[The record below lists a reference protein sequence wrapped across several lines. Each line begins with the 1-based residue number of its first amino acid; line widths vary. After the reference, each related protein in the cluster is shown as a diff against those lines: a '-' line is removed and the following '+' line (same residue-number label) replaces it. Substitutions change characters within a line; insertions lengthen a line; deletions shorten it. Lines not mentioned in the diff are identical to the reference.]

1 VVWNDT
7 FAICKQSQKLPCDND
22 LQKLFITQVKKTE
35 QRGWLEDVY
44 NIPLPQLVAD
54 LGVAY
59 KNFIIVSKWGNLE
72 RIYTVT
78 SSRR

>member
-1 VVWNDT
+1 MFGCVRVVWNDA
-7 FAICKQSQKLPCDND
+7 FAICKQSQKLPSDND

-54 LGVAY
+54 LGGCLQKLY
-59 KNFIIVSKWGNLE
+59 HCKQMG
-72 RIYTVT
+72 
-78 SSRR
+78 